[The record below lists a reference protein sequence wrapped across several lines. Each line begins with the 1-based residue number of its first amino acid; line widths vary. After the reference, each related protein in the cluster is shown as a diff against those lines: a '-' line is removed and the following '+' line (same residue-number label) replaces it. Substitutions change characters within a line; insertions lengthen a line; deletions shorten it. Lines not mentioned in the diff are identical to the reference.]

1 MASVT
6 SQGAQSAGGQHQRA
20 KSSVLR
26 SFMMHRR
33 NNSQG
38 GNLTAA
44 ALVPNQ
50 GGGGPL
56 EETSHNRQQPQMA
69 HAEKHPMS
77 RGNSASSYSN
87 GKSTSNASNSPTKKT
102 KIAGNTPPIETNTS
116 EITNEN
122 DADNTNPLSLS
133 PTKKDRARSTT
144 NLVGLLSRP
153 KSFKNLHKMAK
164 EAAAEA
170 ETEEERG
177 RGRRRGDEKKRSKSR
192 LNFKDARDKENKA
205 LPNPVMDNG
214 IPTSATPPQVT
225 PIYAQFC
232 SASKGN
238 GRGDLASK
246 PLPSLDDTALGG
258 AVNHQGPATR
268 PRPKSFHP
276 VSASVGNG
284 STPVARPT
292 LTTAFS
298 STRQIQHNGVN
309 TPTSAT
315 PTVETPSSIN
325 LAIDPS
331 DVDSHLEALLD
342 RRNIPE
348 HQRYKMRNLA
358 NSIKMELIRQD
369 WAEERSKRQLQQ
381 TSDRPE
387 SHNSSRS
394 TNDNSDT
401 KTTTNTPTPTPTDD
415 GSAGIFTKSKH
426 SRVKS
431 LTLSKVA
438 RGRSR
443 DRGSNDSTKRPKSPA
458 ASPKKKTEGTLGRH
472 LRSKSTESFV
482 KMGTSGP
489 GTSPDTTA
497 ATSNPITGFFAKAKL
512 QNSPGDFVT
521 YLRTVQ
527 APEKMEVGKLH
538 KLRLLLRNE
547 TVTWI
552 EDFIGQ
558 GGMEEVV
565 SLLHRILAVEWRE
578 EHEDALLHENLLCLK
593 ALCTT
598 ALALQYLHSIHAS
611 LLPALIHMIFD
622 PEKKGPSEFTTRN
635 IVTWVLFTYIQN
647 APIDERPGR
656 AQTVLGYLRD
666 PECGDDEKPVSF
678 VMDMRKERPY
688 RVWCKEVIS
697 VTKEVFWIF
706 LHHLNVVSLPT
717 SAKDCI
723 VPASNGDDEFFSRR
737 EPEATSTASTT
748 VSPPLPPKHT
758 ETGPSYMLRHFPQE
772 RPPVPAAPYVGGVEW
787 EATNYLASHLDLVNA
802 ILACTPT
809 AAERN
814 HLRGLMQMSGWE
826 RCMGSSLR
834 LCKEKFYGAVHDGLR
849 VWVAAA
855 YEDGWDVRDVRY
867 GPPPPPATPTTERRS
882 NSPNKRAPI
891 VGGPKAAEPA
901 PKLEIPKLDFILDGE
916 GL

>member
-1 MASVT
+1 MAT
-6 SQGAQSAGGQHQRA
+6 ANGQGTLPPTGGHHQRT

-38 GNLTAA
+38 DNLTAA
-44 ALVPNQ
+44 ALAPIHN
-50 GGGGPL
+50 GGGPL
-56 EETSHNRQQPQMA
+56 EETSHNRQQPQPVQS
-69 HAEKHPMS
+69 EKHVMARDPFS
-77 RGNSASSYSN
+77 GNSPLNASS
-87 GKSTSNASNSPTKKT
+87 SPARKT
-102 KIAGNTPPIETNTS
+102 KTS
-116 EITNEN
+116 S
-122 DADNTNPLSLS
+122 NPLTITTGIPDASKENEPEPPS
-133 PTKKDRARSTT
+133 PLKKNRGRSTT

-153 KSFKNLHKMAK
+153 KSLKNLNKMAK
-164 EAAAEA
+164 DAAEA
-170 ETEEERG
+170 EREEEERG
-177 RGRRRGDEKKRSKSR
+177 RGRSRGDEKKRGKSR
-192 LNFKDARDKENKA
+192 LNFRDNRGTENQTQLDSAAAKNA
-205 LPNPVMDNG
+205 PT
-214 IPTSATPPQVT
+214 TSAPSQVT

-232 SASKGN
+232 TTGKASGTI
-238 GRGDLASK
+238 DLINK
-246 PLPSLDDTALGG
+246 TLPSVDDSALG
-258 AVNHQGPATR
+258 AARDRQTPSVK

-284 STPVARPT
+284 STPKERPK
-292 LTTAFS
+292 LMTAFS
-298 STRQIQHNGVN
+298 STRQMEHVGTN
-309 TPTSAT
+309 TPPAST
-315 PTVETPSSIN
+315 PGADTPSPFE
-325 LAIDPS
+325 LAVNPDDIDA
-331 DVDSHLEALLD
+331 HLEALLD

-358 NSIKMELIRQD
+358 SAIKMELIRQD
-369 WAEERSKRQLQQ
+369 WAEGRSKHQQL
-381 TSDRPE
+381 TSDRPQ
-387 SHNSSRS
+387 SHDSVRSASGNSNPS
-394 TNDNSDT
+394 TT
-401 KTTTNTPTPTPTDD
+401 GQTPIPTTDE
-415 GSAGIFTKSKH
+415 GSSGKSTKSKH

-431 LTLSKVA
+431 LTLSKVT

-443 DRGSNDSTKRPKSPA
+443 DRGSNDNNKRAKSPG
-458 ASPKKKTEGTLGRH
+458 SPLKKKAEGTLGRH
-472 LRSKSTESFV
+472 LRTKSTESFV
-482 KMGTSGP
+482 NMGGP
-489 GTSPDTTA
+489 ATSPD
-497 ATSNPITGFFAKAKL
+497 ATSTSTSTGANNPITGFFAKAKGPQ
-512 QNSPGDFVT
+512 QNSPADFVT

-527 APEKMEVGKLH
+527 APEKVEVGKLH

-547 TVTWI
+547 TVAWI

-565 SLLHRILAVEWRE
+565 GLLHRIMAVEWRE

-647 APIDERPGR
+647 APTNERPAR

-666 PECGDDEKPVSF
+666 PERGDDEKPVSF
-678 VMDMRKERPY
+678 VLDMRKDRPY
-688 RVWCKEVIS
+688 RVWCKEVVS

-706 LHHLNVVSLPT
+706 LHHLNVIALPSAAKDRKVPT
-717 SAKDCI
+717 STEE
-723 VPASNGDDEFFSRR
+723 DDFFSRH
-737 EPEATSTASTT
+737 ETTATPAAAAPASA
-748 VSPPLPPKHT
+748 PLPPKHT
-758 ETGPSYMLRHFPQE
+758 ETASSYMLRHFPQE

-809 AAERN
+809 VTERN
-814 HLRGLMQMSGWE
+814 NLRTLMQMSGWE

-867 GPPPPPATPTTERRS
+867 GPPPPPAVPASERRS

-891 VGGPKAAEPA
+891 VGGPKASEPA
-901 PKLEIPKLDFILDGE
+901 PKLEMPKMDFILDGD